1 MVDKTWRDLRITV
14 PIDLADRLK
23 IVAARAHVP
32 VSTLLVRLIT
42 QYVEAAEKAEREKER
57 KHDQKGD

>member
-1 MVDKTWRDLRITV
+1 MEQKTWRELRLTL

-42 QYVEAAEKAEREKER
+42 QYVEAAEKAEKEKDR
-57 KHDQKGD
+57 QGDKH